1 MIKKYKKEII
11 IFLIG
16 FIIYFILGLLLSH
29 YLNTANFWNVL
40 FDLDTPRVLSDLSL
54 RDFNHYRIAVH
65 PLFIIIFQPIVLLLN
80 FIINDSVISIILIQ
94 SLLSS
99 VTLVLLYLSVNKICK
114 NNKLSI
120 IMTILFGLSFSQ
132 VVYTSAIETYIYA
145 QFFLILL
152 WFFCL
157 LKIDKKLEYW
167 DYIILVLL
175 GIGSIA
181 ITITNLIQF
190 IIAIFF
196 LLILNKKNSHRLFT
210 AMFILAIIVAFS
222 VLLAEIQNIIWP
234 TAPNFFTKAIN
245 DFLYSTSE
253 EQLYISTDISARNI
267 LNVLNANFAQSFNIF
282 NLVIPESGVY
292 LTFTNSLISN
302 IFSILCGIAFF
313 VLNIVF
319 IKKNIKKISYHKI
332 YLATLFAWIFNF
344 LLHIFYGNNIAFL
357 YVCHYNFLLIFL
369 MAYLIKELFNIKEI
383 KNKWFIIIN
392 CLIIALSLRGII
404 LMFYKLIPEYN
415 FIEYFRIMPFIIV
428 ALAMSL
434 LLSLTIKNKK
444 AKIFTVL
451 FSWILIGG
459 LNYYLNSDLNSCK
472 NKCNEMDVYKE
483 KLEIYQRQLKDM
495 RNEYIV
501 KSYEDRT
508 EEEKLKIFYFGLANR
523 RKILYKEGKLIDI
536 KTQEIIKEFDYEEE
550 LIVPNEYTVLLK
562 NKNGNIYKIYEN
574 EKGIYITENG
584 KEIILEKSSQT
595 LNLPEFENYKYS
607 ELLKVLHQEILF
619 NIDGEI
625 PKPNLVGYDT
635 AWYRDT
641 MLGTKVLEITNNTH
655 LLIEWVKS
663 IDSIYDYSRSE
674 NIKETDNLGELL
686 YIIGAIGVERKDL
699 IKDIKEEINN
709 IKQPDGS
716 IKGNVDGLIQA
727 YYPTVLALYGA
738 EKAGISLN
746 LAVPQYDDGYAKL
759 TWYYKYTIA
768 SNNTIHTKYYPY
780 INWAFYHYSPYS
792 TLYIL
797 DEEYPLSY
805 EGGDT
810 STPGRVEEE
819 CFISQYYCE
828 KQLYLSHMWHASEMF
843 LFLEKEK

>member
-16 FIIYFILGLLLSH
+16 FITYFILGLLLSH

-40 FDLDTPRVLSDLSL
+40 FDLDTPRVLGDLSL

-157 LKIDKKLEYW
+157 LKIDKKIEYW

-175 GIGSIA
+175 GIGSLA
-181 ITITNLIQF
+181 ITITNFIQF
-190 IIAIFF
+190 IIALFF

-210 AMFILAIIVAFS
+210 AIFILAIVIAFS

-245 DFLYSTSE
+245 DFLYNTSE
-253 EQLYISTDISARNI
+253 EQLYISTNISVRNI

-292 LTFTNSLISN
+292 LTFTNNLISN
-302 IFSILCGIAFF
+302 IFSILCGIVFS

-319 IKKNIKKISYHKI
+319 IKKNIKKLTYHKI
-332 YLATLFAWIFNF
+332 YLATLFAWLFNF
-344 LLHIFYGNNIAFL
+344 ILHIFYGNNIAFL

-369 MAYLIKELFNIKEI
+369 MTYLIKELFNLREI

-392 CLIIALSLRGII
+392 FLIIALSLRGII
-404 LMFYKLIPEYN
+404 IMFYNLIPEYN
-415 FIEYFRIMPFIIV
+415 FIEYFRILPFIFV
-428 ALAMSL
+428 ALAISL
-434 LLSLTIKNKK
+434 LLILTIKNKK

-451 FSWILIGG
+451 FSWLIIGS
-459 LNYYLNSDLNSCK
+459 LNYYLNTDFNTCK
-472 NKCNEMDVYKE
+472 TKCNEMDLYKE
-483 KLEIYQRQLKDM
+483 SLETYQRQLKDM

-501 KSYEDRT
+501 KSYEDRA

-536 KTQEIIKEFDYEEE
+536 KTQEIIKEFDYNEE
-550 LIVPNEYTVLLK
+550 LIVPNEYAVLLK

-584 KEIILEKSSQT
+584 KEIILEKSNQT
-595 LNLPEFENYKYS
+595 LNLPEFDNYKYS
-607 ELLKVLHQEILF
+607 EILKVLHQEILF

-625 PKPNLVGYDT
+625 PKPNLIGYDT

-641 MLGTKVLEITNNTH
+641 MLGTKVLEITNNTQ

-686 YIIGAIGVERKDL
+686 YIIGAVGVERKDL
-699 IKDIKEEINN
+699 LKDIKEEINN

-738 EKAGISLN
+738 EKAGISLD
-746 LAVPQYDDGYAKL
+746 LVAPQYDDGYAKL
-759 TWYYKYTIA
+759 TWYYNYQIA

-810 STPGRVEEE
+810 STSGRVEEE